1 MRRRMP
7 RPRLPCSHAGE
18 SAGACFG
25 HGCQRL
31 ARLVGTRGLRPACPQ
46 AGKTGRPVP
55 RRRRAHR
62 LQGPAAPA
70 ALTSELA
77 GTALPPACVHA
88 GPKRMPAGLAPGAAA
103 AYVLRARL
111 LPEAAP
117 WRYGGNTMQDYR
129 NMTAVEALRHA
140 EELSGMTAA
149 EIAAASGIG
158 AASVTRCFRQDED
171 YAPGLKNIPK
181 LCRAMGNTVLVDWLL
196 AQTGRDVPV
205 PPAQSRAEVLTSL
218 AGRPQPSATPAEFL
232 LPRRLRGRFGKNF
245 RSAWRNSFVRKFEAP
260 CKSRRRRRTASAARD
275 GALKERAWHLP
286 CPDLPAEWRGRAAVP
301 RIGAPR
307 HRKGP

>member
-1 MRRRMP
+1 
-7 RPRLPCSHAGE
+7 
-18 SAGACFG
+18 
-25 HGCQRL
+25 
-31 ARLVGTRGLRPACPQ
+31 
-46 AGKTGRPVP
+46 
-55 RRRRAHR
+55 
-62 LQGPAAPA
+62 
-70 ALTSELA
+70 
-77 GTALPPACVHA
+77 
-88 GPKRMPAGLAPGAAA
+88 
-103 AYVLRARL
+103 
-111 LPEAAP
+111 
-117 WRYGGNTMQDYR
+117 
-129 NMTAVEALRHA
+129 
-140 EELSGMTAA
+140 MTAA